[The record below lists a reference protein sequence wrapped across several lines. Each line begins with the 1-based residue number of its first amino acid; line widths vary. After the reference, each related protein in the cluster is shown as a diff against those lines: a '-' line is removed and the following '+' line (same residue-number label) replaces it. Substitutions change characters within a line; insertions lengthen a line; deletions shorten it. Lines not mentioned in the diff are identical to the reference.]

1 MKKSCLVFC
10 LAAWLVT
17 TADAETVS
25 GFAVSH
31 RLQEAPGNIAVSA
44 DGRVFISLHQFYE
57 PRYSVVEVRPDG
69 SITPFPNAAMNDRSA
84 ASAPHLDSVLGIRA
98 DSQGIVWML
107 DNGMRGQVPPKLVA
121 WDLGANKLHKI
132 IEFPPAIAPKG
143 EFVNDLAIDTRRH
156 AIYISDPASGQDAG
170 LIVVDLQTNKL
181 RRVLQGHASMLP
193 EPVDLEIDGRPL
205 QIKDKS
211 GALNRPH
218 IGVNPI
224 TIDARF
230 EWVYYGPMHGLSLY
244 RIKAA
249 DLANAALTDAD
260 LASLIERY
268 SSKPISDGMSIDD
281 QDNIY
286 LGDLAHNAIGAITPD
301 RKFQTLAKAKDLS
314 WVDSFSFGPKGQ
326 LYAVVNR
333 LHQTAIL
340 NGGDAASKPPY
351 FILTVRSLAPGT
363 PGR

>member
-1 MKKSCLVFC
+1 VQ
-10 LAAWLVT
+10 
-17 TADAETVS
+17 AETVS
-25 GFAVSH
+25 GFSVAH

-44 DGRVFISLHQFYE
+44 DGRVIISLHQFYE

-84 ASAPHLDSVLGIRA
+84 PSVPHLDSVLGVRA

-107 DNGMRGQVPPKLVA
+107 DNGMRGQVPPKLVG
-121 WDLGANKLHKI
+121 WDLSANKLHKV
-132 IEFPPAIAPKG
+132 IEFPPSIAPKG
-143 EFVNDLAIDTRRH
+143 EFVNDMAIDTRRH
-156 AIYISDPASGQDAG
+156 AIYISDPANGQDAG

-181 RRVLQGHASMLP
+181 RRVLQGHAGMLP
-193 EPVDLEIDGRPL
+193 EPIDLVIDGRPL
-205 QIKDKS
+205 QIKDKT

-224 TIDARF
+224 TMDAQF

-260 LASLIERY
+260 LAKRIERY
-268 SSKPISDGMSIDD
+268 SSKPISDGISIDN

-286 LGDLAHNAIGAITPD
+286 LGDLANNAIGVITPD
-301 RKFQTLAKAKDLS
+301 RKYQTLAKSKDLS
-314 WVDSFSFGPKGQ
+314 WVDSFSFGPRGQ
-326 LYAVVNR
+326 LYAIVNR
-333 LHQTAIL
+333 LHQTAML
-340 NGGDAASKPPY
+340 NGGDAVSKPPY
-351 FILTVRSLAPGT
+351 FVLKVQSLAPGT
-363 PGR
+363 AGR